1 MTMSTN
7 NSNDL
12 FSALFLTILAM
23 QLVDIDR
30 DISSWERGS
39 DRTARAKALRLYSRN
54 CQACAV
60 GGESRGPRGTH
71 KVRPRSAQNQLDM
84 IRKASRLAEHAHRLD
99 SSVVSYR
106 SVSNLKQ
113 LVRNIE
119 VLNTGR
125 SQPTTNLRGVGIG

>member
-1 MTMSTN
+1 MSTN

-23 QLVDIDR
+23 QLVAIDR

-39 DRTARAKALRLYSRN
+39 DRTERAKALRLYSRN

-71 KVRPRSAQNQLDM
+71 KVGPRSAQNQLDM
-84 IRKASRLAEHAHRLD
+84 IRKALRLAEHANRLD
-99 SSVVSYR
+99 SSVVSYS

-119 VLNTGR
+119 VLSTGR